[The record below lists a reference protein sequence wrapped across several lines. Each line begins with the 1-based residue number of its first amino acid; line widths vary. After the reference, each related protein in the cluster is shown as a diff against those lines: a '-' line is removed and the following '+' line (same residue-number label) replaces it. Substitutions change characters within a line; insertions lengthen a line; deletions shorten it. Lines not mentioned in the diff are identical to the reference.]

1 MSNDPN
7 ERRDP
12 KTFLTEEELR
22 RTVQRLK
29 APQLLN
35 AAKDAFADDVPT
47 NPPDRAFEKK

>member
-1 MSNDPN
+1 MPNDPN
-7 ERRDP
+7 ERREP

-35 AAKDAFADDVPT
+35 AAKDAFADDVPAD
-47 NPPDRAFEKK
+47 PPDRILKKK